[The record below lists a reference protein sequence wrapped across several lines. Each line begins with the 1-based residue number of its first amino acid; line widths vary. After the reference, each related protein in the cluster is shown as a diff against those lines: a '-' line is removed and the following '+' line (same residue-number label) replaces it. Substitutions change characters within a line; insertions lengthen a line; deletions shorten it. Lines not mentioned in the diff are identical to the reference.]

1 MIELKIWA
9 NGDKFWYCNNQSH
22 RANGPAI
29 VWIDGTSFWFWYGNR
44 VSEFEHMMLSANEQV
59 KRKGNNQWLNY
70 VSGVLDINSGF

>member
-29 VWIDGTSFWFWYGNR
+29 ILIAGGQLWYWYGQR
-44 VSEFEHMMLSANEQV
+44 VTEYEHMMLVAQEQSN
-59 KRKGNNQWLNY
+59 G
-70 VSGVLDINSGF
+70 